1 MYKRYFLLLTLL
13 VLMLVYVLD
22 IPILNMKTTILDKYY
37 AIKLR
42 HSLNCSDDSPQ
53 WLKEPLLLS
62 LKNNIPAGQI
72 AFIGK
77 NKNIYNCQYGY
88 TDSIKGRNLVNTNTR
103 FKYASISKIFTSD
116 AILEMVRNKELNLED
131 RLIDILEIDRYE
143 LQDVRVAEITVRDL
157 LAHTAGFD
165 RGKAG
170 DPIFTIKKK
179 VWCPK
184 DIQKLNDL
192 KLDFVPGIE
201 RRYSNLGYCLLS
213 SIIIKKTGENF
224 TDYMEKQYQL
234 DVSGIKYAI
243 DGRFFDD
250 EVQYSFSDN
259 DLSNYM
265 NVFSFESIQSSAG
278 MTGTASSL
286 VKHVSEIINKPE
298 PNILMV
304 DDRLEC
310 IPDKYQECYALGS
323 FKFKPNQNH
332 NNYYIRNGSLPGFT
346 GTVVMQPNTGVV
358 AYLGNSRIV
367 NNEKGIVKAIEESIF
382 KGLLIEDER

>member
-1 MYKRYFLLLTLL
+1 MYRRYSLLLILT
-13 VLMLVYVLD
+13 VLILVYVLD
-22 IPILNMKTTILDKYY
+22 IPVLNMKTTITNKYY
-37 AIKLR
+37 AIKLKR
-42 HSLNCSDDSPQ
+42 SLNCSDNAPL
-53 WLKEPLLLS
+53 WLKNPLLLS
-62 LKNNIPAGQI
+62 LENNIPAAQI
-72 AFIGK
+72 AFIDK
-77 NKNIYNCQYGY
+77 EKHVFSCQYGY
-88 TDSIKGRNLVNTNTR
+88 TDSIKGSTLLTADTR
-103 FKYASISKIFTSD
+103 FKYASITKLFTSD
-116 AILEMVRNKELNLED
+116 AILAMVRNNEISLDEKLV
-131 RLIDILEIDRYE
+131 DILEVDSSE
-143 LQDVRVAEITVRDL
+143 LKDAKVVEITVRDL

-165 RGKAG
+165 RSKAG

-179 VWCPK
+179 AWCPK